1 MAQLESA
8 HQGSVGGGHD
18 HVEALGAIINGASES
33 GGSGINQVQQREV
46 DGLSGLMSEGSSLR
60 PSGAVSA
67 PPAPNVEMRQISPL
81 IDQWFNSFGD
91 LSNGLS
97 VTLKKA
103 LVEKPQTRNEIWK
116 HKDFYTKMITKID
129 ELKMTSQQ
137 FDDSLA
143 LGLLFHMIVY
153 AHTINFSAL
162 KIDDLKFQDQRPQSP
177 VSFGFFPSSGNN
189 SCILSTVRYDS
200 CVFIGHPDWSKVEKG
215 SIVDIN
221 GGGHNINA
229 KW

>member
-1 MAQLESA
+1 
-8 HQGSVGGGHD
+8 
-18 HVEALGAIINGASES
+18 
-33 GGSGINQVQQREV
+33 
-46 DGLSGLMSEGSSLR
+46 MSEGSFW

-97 VTLKKA
+97 VTLKN
-103 LVEKPQTRNEIWK
+103 LVRKPQTRNEIWK

-153 AHTINFSAL
+153 AT
-162 KIDDLKFQDQRPQSP
+162 P
-177 VSFGFFPSSGNN
+177 
-189 SCILSTVRYDS
+189 
-200 CVFIGHPDWSKVEKG
+200 
-215 SIVDIN
+215 
-221 GGGHNINA
+221 
-229 KW
+229 